1 MVKLA
6 SRLNS
11 LYFELC
17 RLSLYELSICGIV
30 YQILKLTHKDGLN
43 RVLSLKNKKKVMN
56 FGNGNDIGQW
66 EALHFY
72 KKHKR
77 AVEAFS
83 ALQNSP

>member
-1 MVKLA
+1 
-6 SRLNS
+6 
-11 LYFELC
+11 
-17 RLSLYELSICGIV
+17 
-30 YQILKLTHKDGLN
+30 
-43 RVLSLKNKKKVMN
+43 MN

-83 ALQNSP
+83 ALQNSPWDVCSKVLKILFKKGRKKWTMRETNGLTENLFQENKY